1 MGELGKMNQ
10 AIAIEHQSKEIQIN
24 TIRYK
29 LLVIEFTG
37 IVNYETLKGMSVK
50 LSSILYEMEGILVL
64 DIRKVTNLNSE
75 FVRAFTGILYVI
87 SERFTR
93 YFIIT
98 EDQKIYNWIMNY
110 NQLQDVKPVMNFN
123 EIGKALE
130 LDSLI
135 QQFEF

>member
-1 MGELGKMNQ
+1 MNQ

>member
-1 MGELGKMNQ
+1 MNQ
-10 AIAIEHQSKEIQIN
+10 VIAIEHQSKEIQIN

-37 IVNYETLKGMSVK
+37 IVNYETLKGMSAK

>member
-1 MGELGKMNQ
+1 MNQ

-29 LLVIEFTG
+29 LLVIEFRG

>member
-1 MGELGKMNQ
+1 MNQ
-10 AIAIEHQSKEIQIN
+10 TIMIDHESKEIQVN

-37 IVNYETLKGMSVK
+37 IVNYETLKEAPAQ
-50 LSSILYEMEGILVL
+50 LSSIFYEMEGILVL
-64 DIRKVTNLNSE
+64 DIRKVINLNSE
-75 FVRAFTGILYVI
+75 FVRAFTGILHVI
-87 SERFTR
+87 SERFAR
-93 YFIIT
+93 YFVIT

-110 NQLQDVKPVMNFN
+110 NQLRDVKPVMNFN
-123 EIGKALE
+123 EIGKSLE

>member
-1 MGELGKMNQ
+1 MNQ
-10 AIAIEHQSKEIQIN
+10 TIMIDHESKEIQVN

-37 IVNYETLKGMSVK
+37 IVNYETLKEAPAQ

-64 DIRKVTNLNSE
+64 DIRKVINLNSE
-75 FVRAFTGILYVI
+75 FVRAFTGILHVI
-87 SERFTR
+87 SERFAK

-110 NQLQDVKPVMNFN
+110 NQLRDVKPVMNFN
-123 EIGKALE
+123 EIGKSLE

>member
-1 MGELGKMNQ
+1 MNQ
-10 AIAIEHQSKEIQIN
+10 AIMIDHESKEIQVN

-37 IVNYETLKGMSVK
+37 IVNYETLKGTPSQ
-50 LSSILYEMEGILVL
+50 LSSIFYEMEGILVL
-64 DIRKVTNLNSE
+64 DIRKVINLNSE
-75 FVRAFTGILYVI
+75 FVRAFTGILHVI
-87 SERFTR
+87 SERFAR

-110 NQLQDVKPVMNFN
+110 NQLRDVKPVMNFN
-123 EIGKALE
+123 EIGKSLE

>member
-1 MGELGKMNQ
+1 MNQ
-10 AIAIEHQSKEIQIN
+10 AIAIEHQSKEIQVN

-37 IVNYETLKGMSVK
+37 IVNYETLKGMSAK

-87 SERFTR
+87 SEKFTR

-110 NQLQDVKPVMNFN
+110 NQLKDVKPVMNFN

>member
-1 MGELGKMNQ
+1 MNQ
-10 AIAIEHQSKEIQIN
+10 AIMIDHESKEIQVN

-37 IVNYETLKGMSVK
+37 IVNYETLKGTPAQ
-50 LSSILYEMEGILVL
+50 LSSIFYEMEGILVL
-64 DIRKVTNLNSE
+64 DVRKVVNLNSE
-75 FVRAFTGILYVI
+75 FVRAFTGILHVI
-87 SERFTR
+87 SERFAR

-110 NQLQDVKPVMNFN
+110 NQLRDVKPVMNFN
-123 EIGKALE
+123 EIGKSLE

>member
-10 AIAIEHQSKEIQIN
+10 VIAIEHQSKEIQIN

-37 IVNYETLKGMSVK
+37 IVNYETLKGMSAK

>member
-29 LLVIEFTG
+29 LLVIEFRG

>member
-1 MGELGKMNQ
+1 MNQ
-10 AIAIEHQSKEIQIN
+10 AIMIDHESKEIQVN

-37 IVNYETLKGMSVK
+37 IVNYETLKRTPAQ
-50 LSSILYEMEGILVL
+50 LSSIFYEMEGILVL
-64 DIRKVTNLNSE
+64 DIRKVINLNSE
-75 FVRAFTGILYVI
+75 FVRAFTGILHVI
-87 SERFTR
+87 SERFAR

-110 NQLQDVKPVMNFN
+110 NQLRDVKPVMNFN
-123 EIGKALE
+123 EIGKSLE